1 MSTTSDAGPGTHWDV
16 IVVGAGAGGMST
28 AIFAARSGA
37 RVLVIDAAPEEGGAL
52 HLATGQL
59 SAAGTRL
66 QRSKGIE
73 DTPEAHFADIVRIS
87 KDTADRELAWLAVSN
102 AAATI
107 DWLLDDLGMPV
118 LPEHPVRGQNHEHY
132 SQDRYYWG
140 PDLGR
145 SILAAVRAPL
155 RELIGSGAVTA
166 RFGTEVVGL
175 VQDPAEAGGRVTGV
189 VTRPTGDAKAGREE
203 HRGANVVLAT
213 GGYNA
218 DPALFQKMNGVRAYA
233 DASYRFAKGAGHRLG
248 VEAGGY
254 TRNHDLYLCS
264 FGSVLDHDEFPAPVL
279 CRPVHWPE
287 MRMPWEIYVNVEG
300 LRFVAE
306 DEPSVDVRE
315 HALLRQ
321 TDLRRYIVLDE
332 RMLREAPPMIPGW
345 SADDVRARA
354 GRHPMFHV
362 ADDLRTLAEAAG
374 IDAGNLVATVEEYNA
389 CLDGKDPLGRE
400 FRPLP
405 LAEAPFYAIRVQ
417 GMSITSTAGLAVDA
431 GLRVVRPDGTA
442 VPGLYAIGEL
452 LGSGAFMGNSFCGG
466 MLATPAMTFGRL
478 LGDRILTW

>member
-1 MSTTSDAGPGTHWDV
+1 MNTTPGTRWDV

-28 AIFAARSGA
+28 AIFAARNGA

-73 DTPEAHFADIVRIS
+73 DTPESHLADIVRIS
-87 KDTADRELAWLAVSN
+87 KDTADRELVWLAVSN

-107 DWLLDDLGMPV
+107 DWLLDDLAMPV

-145 SILAAVRAPL
+145 SILAAVRAPF
-155 RELIGSGAVTA
+155 RELIDSGAVTA

-175 VQDPAEAGGRVTGV
+175 VQDPEAQGGRVTGV
-189 VTRPTGDAKAGREE
+189 VTADGEE
-203 HRGANVVLAT
+203 HHGTNVVLAT

-218 DPALFQKMNGVRAYA
+218 DPALFEKMNGVPAYA
-233 DASYRFAKGAGHRLG
+233 DASYRFARGAGHRLG
-248 VEAGGY
+248 VDAGGY

-264 FGSVLDHDEFPAPVL
+264 FGSVLEHDDFPAPVL

-300 LRFVAE
+300 RRFVAE

-321 TDLRRYIVLDE
+321 TDLRRYIVFDG

-345 SADDVRARA
+345 SADDVRAHA

-362 ADDLRTLAEAAG
+362 ADDLRTLAASAG
-374 IDAGNLVATVEEYNA
+374 IDPDNLVATVEEYNA
-389 CLDGKDPLGRE
+389 NRDGEDPLGRR

-442 VPGLYAIGEL
+442 VPGLYALGEL

-478 LGDRILTW
+478 LGTGILSW

>member
-1 MSTTSDAGPGTHWDV
+1 MHTSPDARWDV

-66 QRSKGIE
+66 QRAKGIG
-73 DTPEAHFADIVRIS
+73 DTPEEHLADIVRIS
-87 KDTADRELAWLAVSN
+87 KDTADRELVWLAVSN
-102 AAATI
+102 AATTI

-145 SILAAVRAPL
+145 SILAAVRRPF
-155 RELIGSGAVTA
+155 RELIDNGVISA
-166 RFGTEVVGL
+166 RFGTEVVRL
-175 VQDPAEAGGRVTGV
+175 VQDPAAGGGRVTGV
-189 VTRPTGDAKAGREE
+189 ATAAGEE
-203 HRGANVVLAT
+203 FLGTNVVLAT

-218 DPALFQKMNGVRAYA
+218 DPALFQEFNGVPAYA
-233 DASYRFAKGAGHRLG
+233 DASYRFAKGAGHKLG
-248 VEAGGY
+248 VAAGGY
-254 TRNHDLYLCS
+254 TRNHDKYLCS
-264 FGSVLDHDEFPAPVL
+264 FGSVLDSQQIPAPVL

-287 MRMPWEIYVNVEG
+287 MRMPWELYVNVEG
-300 LRFVAE
+300 RRFVAE

-315 HALLRQ
+315 HALLAQ
-321 TDLRRYIVLDE
+321 TDLRRYIVFDE
-332 RMLREAPPMIPGW
+332 RILREAPPMIPGW
-345 SADDVRARA
+345 SAGDIRSRA
-354 GRHPMFHV
+354 GDHPMFHV
-362 ADDLRTLAEAAG
+362 ADDLATLAKAAG

-389 CLDGKDPLGRE
+389 NLDGDDPLGRV

-405 LAEAPFYAIRVQ
+405 VAEGPFYAIRVQ
-417 GMSITSTAGLAVDA
+417 GMSITSTAGLAVD
-431 GLRVVRPDGTA
+431 GDLRVIRPDGTA
-442 VPGLYAIGEL
+442 VPGLYALGEL
-452 LGSGAFMGNSFCGG
+452 LGSAAFMGNAFCGG

-478 LGDRILTW
+478 LGTGILTW

>member
-1 MSTTSDAGPGTHWDV
+1 MSTTPDVGHRTRWDV

-28 AIFAARSGA
+28 AIFAARRGA
-37 RVLVIDAAPEEGGAL
+37 RVLVVDAAAEEGGAL
-52 HLATGQL
+52 HIATGQL

-73 DTPEAHFADIVRIS
+73 DTPEAHLADIMRIS
-87 KDTADRELAWLAVSN
+87 RNTADRELAWLAVSN
-102 AAATI
+102 AAATV

-118 LPEHPVRGQNHEHY
+118 LPDHPVRGQNHEHY

-145 SILAAVRAPL
+145 SILTAVRAPF
-155 RELIGSGAVTA
+155 RELIDSGAITA
-166 RFGTEVVGL
+166 LFNTEVIGL
-175 VQDPAEAGGRVTGV
+175 TQEPAATGGRVTGII
-189 VTRPTGDAKAGREE
+189 TRPTGATTANHDT
-203 HRGANVVLAT
+203 HRGTNLVLAT

-218 DPALFQKMNGVRAYA
+218 DPALFEKMNGVPAYA
-233 DASYRFAKGAGHRLG
+233 DASYRYAKGAGHQLG

-264 FGSVLDHDEFPAPVL
+264 FGSVLDHDAFPAPVL
-279 CRPVHWPE
+279 CRPIHWPE

-300 LRFVAE
+300 RRFIAE

-332 RMLREAPPMIPGW
+332 RMLREAPPMIPDW
-345 SADDVRARA
+345 TADDVRARA
-354 GRHPMFHV
+354 GHHPMFHV
-362 ADDLRTLAEAAG
+362 ADDLRTLATSAG
-374 IDAGNLVATVEEYNA
+374 IDADNLVATVAEYNA
-389 CLDGKDPLGRE
+389 CLDGDDPLGRT

-405 LAEAPFYAIRVQ
+405 ITEAPFYAIRVQ
-417 GMSITSTAGLAVDA
+417 GMSITSTAGLAVDTD
-431 GLRVVRPDGTA
+431 LRVIRPDGTPI
-442 VPGLYAIGEL
+442 PGLYALGEL

-466 MLATPAMTFGRL
+466 MLATPALTFGRL
-478 LGDRILTW
+478 LGTGILAW